1 MVSVFKISYVAN
13 LADQPIKGLETRRG
27 KAKRRFLDLMASD
40 SEERSGNAVSP
51 MSRECTRLGRGG
63 HMIVI
68 LGLPP
73 TDGHMISSRDCKGR
87 KRGCITVRSLGDPV
101 TE

>member
-1 MVSVFKISYVAN
+1 MAGTGGKLPLEMVSVFKISYVAD

-51 MSRECTRLGRGG
+51 MSRECTRLGGGG

-68 LGLPP
+68 LGLPA
-73 TDGHMISSRDCKGR
+73 TDGHMISSRD
-87 KRGCITVRSLGDPV
+87 
-101 TE
+101 